1 MPLTVPALHDDAIVL
16 RPPEA
21 RDAAAITAAVQDPD
35 IPRFTMVPSPY
46 TIDDA
51 AAFIERSGA
60 WWHSG
65 DAAPFVIVDAT
76 TGTLLGS
83 VGVHDV
89 GLESSSAHV
98 GYWVAV
104 EARGRGVATRALRLV
119 ARWAL
124 EDLGLPRVE
133 VYVFVENERSQ
144 RVAGRGSR
152 RVHPGGDPRLRRA
165 SDRSRRARRVL
176 NGRRRLAR
184 RHHETLNR
192 GGDVDAPLSLGE
204 GGDHR
209 VASDPAELRSAR
221 YGNDRR
227 AGSAM
232 SHGPTAAS

>member
-1 MPLTVPALHDDAIVL
+1 VPLTVPALHDDAIVL

-104 EARGRGVATRALRLV
+104 EARGRGVATRALGLV

-133 VYVFVENERSQ
+133 AYVFVESERSQ
-144 RVAGRGSR
+144 RVAARAGFTREGIRAFVGHPTGRDELVVFSM
-152 RVHPGGDPRLRRA
+152 GG
-165 SDRSRRARRVL
+165 
-176 NGRRRLAR
+176 
-184 RHHETLNR
+184 
-192 GGDVDAPLSLGE
+192 
-204 GGDHR
+204 
-209 VASDPAELRSAR
+209 VASLDATTRP
-221 YGNDRR
+221 
-227 AGSAM
+227 
-232 SHGPTAAS
+232 